1 MRNLLAFLIK
11 YSHWFLFAVIEIFCL
26 VLLFRFNSYQGSVWF
41 TSANAVAGK
50 VYEWDSKVV
59 SYLNLTRLNE
69 QLTRRNLML
78 EQRARRLTEELAEL
92 KKEDGDTCV
101 AGLAAD
107 SITLIP
113 AKVVGNS
120 VDKHDN
126 LITID
131 KGRLDGI
138 RENMGVACG
147 TGVVGIVY
155 LVADHYSVVIP
166 VLNSHSNISVAIR
179 DRNYFGYLR
188 WGGKVSNEAFVD
200 DIPRHARF
208 KKGDTVVTSGYSF
221 VFPSGIAVGKITN
234 IYNSS
239 DGMSYMLKIK
249 LFTDFAKLR
258 DVCVIKDNNM
268 SERMQLLHSA
278 KDSIKVM
285 GK

>member
-1 MRNLLAFLIK
+1 MRNLLGFFIK
-11 YSHWFLFAVIEIFCL
+11 YCHWFLFAIIEIFCL

-50 VYEWDSKVV
+50 IYEWDSKVM
-59 SYLNLTRLNE
+59 SYLDLTRLNE
-69 QLTRRNLML
+69 ELTTHNLML
-78 EQRARRLTEELAEL
+78 EQRAKKLSEQLEEL
-92 KKEDGDTCV
+92 KKKEGDTLKIS
-101 AGLAAD
+101 GIPD
-107 SITLIP
+107 DMQLIP
-113 AKVVGNS
+113 AKVVSNT

-131 KGRLDGI
+131 KGRKDGV

-155 LVADHYSVVIP
+155 KVSDHYSIIIP

-179 DRNYFGYLR
+179 GRNYFGYLR
-188 WGGKVSNEAFVD
+188 WGGKFSNEAFVD

-208 KKGDTVVTSGYSF
+208 KKGDVIVTSGYSF

-258 DVCVIKDNNM
+258 DVCVIKDDNM

-278 KDSIKVM
+278 QDSIKLM

>member
-1 MRNLLAFLIK
+1 MHNLFGFLIK
-11 YSHWFLFAVIEIFCL
+11 YCHWFLFAILELLCF

-50 VYEWDSKVV
+50 VYEWDSKVI
-59 SYLNLTRLNE
+59 SYLNLTELNG
-69 QLTRRNLML
+69 QLTRRNIML
-78 EQRARRLTEELAEL
+78 EQRAKKLSEQLEEL
-92 KKEDGDTCV
+92 KGSRDTLV
-101 AGLAAD
+101 AGLDSAAVK
-107 SITLIP
+107 LIP

-120 VDKHDN
+120 VDRRDN
-126 LITID
+126 FITID
-131 KGRLDGI
+131 KGRKDGI

-155 LVADHYSVVIP
+155 LVSDHYSVVIP

-179 DRNYFGYLR
+179 GRNYFGYLR
-188 WGGKVSNEAFVD
+188 WDGKASNEAYVD
-200 DIPRHARF
+200 DIPRHAKF
-208 KKGDTVVTSGYSF
+208 KKGDVIVTSGYSF

-249 LFTDFAKLR
+249 LFTDFARLR
-258 DVCVIKDNNM
+258 DVSVIQDYTM
-268 SERMQLLHSA
+268 SEKMKLLHAA
-278 KDSIKVM
+278 KDSIKLM

>member
-1 MRNLLAFLIK
+1 M
-11 YSHWFLFAVIEIFCL
+11 
-26 VLLFRFNSYQGSVWF
+26 
-41 TSANAVAGK
+41 
-50 VYEWDSKVV
+50 
-59 SYLNLTRLNE
+59 
-69 QLTRRNLML
+69 
-78 EQRARRLTEELAEL
+78 
-92 KKEDGDTCV
+92 
-101 AGLAAD
+101 
-107 SITLIP
+107 
-113 AKVVGNS
+113 VGNS
-120 VDKHDN
+120 IDRHDN

-131 KGRLDGI
+131 KGRSDGI

-155 LVADHYSVVIP
+155 LVAEHYSVVIP

-179 DRNYFGYLR
+179 NRNYFGYLR
-188 WGGKVSNEAFVD
+188 WGGKACNEAYVD

-239 DGMSYMLKIK
+239 DGMSYMLKIQ
-249 LFTDFAKLR
+249 LFTDFARLR
-258 DVCVIKDNNM
+258 DVCVIKDNSL

>member
-11 YSHWFLFAVIEIFCL
+11 YSHWFLFAVLEIICM
-26 VLLFRFNSYQGSVWF
+26 VMLFRFNSYQGSVWF

-50 VYEWDSKVV
+50 IYEWDSKVM

-69 QLTRRNLML
+69 QLTTRNIML
-78 EQRARRLTEELAEL
+78 EQRAKKLTEELAEL
-92 KKEDGDTCV
+92 KKEKNDTCV
-101 AGLAAD
+101 AGLTDAD
-107 SITLIP
+107 ITLIP

-131 KGRLDGI
+131 KGRADGI
-138 RENMGVACG
+138 TENMGVACG
-147 TGVVGIVY
+147 MGVVGIVY

-179 DRNYFGYLR
+179 NRNYFGYLR
-188 WGGKVSNEAFVD
+188 WGGKASNEAYVD

-208 KKGDTVVTSGYSF
+208 KKGDTIVTSGYSF

-268 SERMQLLHSA
+268 SERMHLLHSA